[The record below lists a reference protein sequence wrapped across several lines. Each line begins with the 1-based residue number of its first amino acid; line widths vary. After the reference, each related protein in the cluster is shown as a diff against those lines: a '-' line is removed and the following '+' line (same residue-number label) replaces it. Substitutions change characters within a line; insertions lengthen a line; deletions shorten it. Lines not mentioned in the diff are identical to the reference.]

1 MHYVGVII
9 QRVWAEEP
17 TGRRSGRTHHR
28 RAGKT
33 PASVRRRATQPGT
46 RTD

>member
-17 TGRRSGRTHHR
+17 SGRRSGRSHHR
-28 RAGKT
+28 RPGTA
-33 PASVRRRATQPGT
+33 PASVRRRANQPGKT
-46 RTD
+46 TD

>member
-17 TGRRSGRTHHR
+17 SGRRSGRSHHR
-28 RAGKT
+28 RPGT
-33 PASVRRRATQPGT
+33 SQASVRRRARQPGA
-46 RTD
+46 RPD

>member
-17 TGRRSGRTHHR
+17 SGRRSGRSHHR
-28 RAGKT
+28 RQGT
-33 PASVRRRATQPGT
+33 NPASVRRRAAQPG
-46 RTD
+46 RPTD